1 MNPSPW
7 PSQSPDRPPSQ
18 SPNPLPIPSSSQSQN
33 PSQNLSSNR
42 SIGRWLP
49 QPLLHL
55 FHPAPDSLVALTSF
69 DGRRPG
75 ALWFPA
81 VNLIWLAWMVAAP
94 WLIDASPSVFVG
106 TFASIVLFLALYQR
120 AWFDRRAR
128 LVGYTLAIAVL
139 GLAIIPVN
147 TSWSYIIYAGSL
159 IPFCVRGWRAAAW
172 LALLLV
178 VFYVVAIGSGL
189 FTPVLTLGC
198 IFTTSIVTLLSG
210 VHRFNIDRDVELR
223 LSQEEVRRLAVT
235 AERER
240 IGRDLHDLLGHTLSL
255 VAIKSE
261 LARRLID
268 RDPAAAARELGEIE
282 RVARLA
288 LTEVREAVTG
298 IRATVLVGE
307 LASARLMLETAD
319 IAFVVEGS
327 AAGLDADAEAA
338 LAMGLREAVTN
349 VQRHARATRVQ
360 VRLAT
365 VDGRVRLDVRDDGCG
380 LRGAAGGVVHGHAHE
395 RGNGLAG
402 MEERL
407 VALGGTLEVV
417 SEPGRG
423 TEVRMQVPA
432 PRAFPAK
439 AAA

>member
-1 MNPSPW
+1 MTP
-7 PSQSPDRPPSQ
+7 R
-18 SPNPLPIPSSSQSQN
+18 
-33 PSQNLSSNR
+33 
-42 SIGRWLP
+42 RWL
-49 QPLLHL
+49 HRWTNA
-55 FHPAPDSLVALTSF
+55 APDSLVALTSLN
-69 DGRRPG
+69 GRRPG

-81 VNLIWLAWMVAAP
+81 VNLVWLAWMVAAP
-94 WLIDASPSVFVG
+94 WLFDHRRPGVFVA
-106 TFASIVLFLALYQR
+106 TYASVVVFLVLYQR
-120 AWFDRRAR
+120 AWFDRRQR
-128 LVGYTLAIAVL
+128 LVGYTVAIAVL

-172 LALLLV
+172 LALLLLL
-178 VFYVVAIGSGL
+178 FYAVAIASGL
-189 FTPVLTLGC
+189 FTPSLTVGC
-198 IFTTSIVTLLSG
+198 IFVTSVVALLNG
-210 VHRFNIDRDVELR
+210 VYRVNLERDVELR

-261 LARRLID
+261 LARRLVD
-268 RDPAAAARELGEIE
+268 RDPAGAARELGEIE
-282 RVARLA
+282 RVARQA

-298 IRATVLVGE
+298 IRATALGGE

-319 IAFVVEGS
+319 IAFVVEG
-327 AAGLDADAEAA
+327 AATGLDADAEAA

-349 VQRHARATRVQ
+349 VQRHARATCVE

-365 VDGRVRLDVRDDGCG
+365 FDGRVRLDVRDDG
-380 LRGAAGGVVHGHAHE
+380 RGGARE

-407 VALGGTLEVV
+407 AALGGTLEVV

-423 TEVRMQVPA
+423 TEVRMQVPE
-432 PRAFPAK
+432 RRK